1 MPTTITGW
9 GAAAWAATAAA
20 LTSLLGWVPRL
31 LGAVVILL
39 VGWGIASLLGK
50 LTDRALDAIHFDR
63 WMARAHV
70 DEALVR
76 SGMKIEPSN
85 LVAQLVKWLVFLVA
99 ILVASDAMGLPQVT
113 AALNSLIGYI
123 PNVIAAVLI
132 VTFGA
137 VLASFVGSL
146 VRTAPI
152 SGSHLI
158 GDVAYWAVVVF
169 AALAALTQLNIAP
182 TLIQTLFTAII
193 GAVALGSALAFGL
206 GLRTQAQDLATSAN
220 VKAYCHE
227 GDTLSMTDSKGQGIK
242 GRIDSIGPVTTIL
255 TTDQGTMLV
264 PNRLISEQIA
274 LIQGAGQPRVSVTRM
289 PETEATKPSST
300 GQPPA

>member
-9 GAAAWAATAAA
+9 GAAAWTATAAA
-20 LTSLLGWVPRL
+20 LVNLLGWVPRL
-31 LGAVVILL
+31 LGAIVILL
-39 VGWGIASLLGK
+39 VGWGIATLLEK

-99 ILVASDAMGLPQVT
+99 ILVASDALGLPQVT
-113 AALNSLIGYI
+113 AALNSLISYI

-132 VTFGA
+132 IAFGA

-152 SGSHLI
+152 AGSRII

-182 TLIQTLFTAII
+182 ALIQTLFTAII

-206 GLRTQAQDLATSAN
+206 GLRTQAEDLATSAN
-220 VKAYCHE
+220 VRAYCHE
-227 GDTLSMTDSKGQGIK
+227 GDNISLTDTNGQAIK
-242 GRIDSIGPVTTIL
+242 GRIESIGPMTTTL
-255 TTDQGTMLV
+255 TSDHGTMLV
-264 PNRLISEQIA
+264 PNRLISEQITMV
-274 LIQGAGQPRVSVTRM
+274 QGAGKPRVSVTRM
-289 PETEATKPSST
+289 PETEAKTSSK
-300 GQPPA
+300 GHPPV